1 MMELYQDAMAV
12 VRTHGK
18 HHLFIMFTCNP
29 SWPEI
34 RAALLPNQS
43 ADMRPDITARVFR
56 LKLDALLK
64 DLAVNSVLGDVVA
77 RLYVVEFQK
86 EAFRTPI
93 FCVFFPMSTRRGPQ
107 TITTPLYAPAYLIPR
122 RSLLSGTPSLLQ

>member
-1 MMELYQDAMAV
+1 MVELYQDAMAV

-18 HHLFIMFTCNP
+18 PHLFITFTCNP

-64 DLAVNSVLGDVVA
+64 DLTVNSALGEVVA

-86 EAFRTPI
+86 RGMPRAQILRILANEHAPR
-93 FCVFFPMSTRRGPQ
+93 STDDYDEIVR
-107 TITTPLYAPAYLIPR
+107 ALIPD
-122 RSLLSGTPSLLQ
+122 PEK